1 MMLEYEPII
10 RLSAF
15 GGVLAIMALLE
26 AMFPRRQRRFGR
38 LVRWPGNFM
47 IMLLNTLLVRLLFP
61 AAAVGFALLIAEQQ
75 TGVLNVIAAPFPIAV
90 IASMLILDLAIYL
103 QHIVFHRV
111 PWLWRIHRMHHT
123 DLDLDV
129 TSGARFHPL
138 EIILSMLI
146 KLAVIWL
153 TGAPATAVLLFEVL
167 LNAGAMFNHAN
178 LRLPIGVDRALRLL
192 IVTPDMHRIHHSVLR
207 DETDSNFGFNLSWW
221 DRIFGTY
228 IIEPQSGQKDMTL
241 GLPDMQSINV
251 ERIDEMLRLPFER
264 QTSN

>member
-47 IMLLNTLLVRLLFP
+47 IMFLNTLLVRLLFP
-61 AAAVGFALLIAEQQ
+61 AAAVGFALLMTEQQ
-75 TGVLNVIAAPFPIAV
+75 TGLLNKLELPAPVAV
-90 IASMLILDLAIYL
+90 IAGMLALDLAIYI
-103 QHIVFHRV
+103 QHVVFHRI
-111 PWLWRIHRMHHT
+111 PLLWRIHRMHHT

-129 TSGARFHPL
+129 TSGARFHPI
-138 EIILSMLI
+138 EIFLSMLI

-153 TGAPATAVLLFEVL
+153 TGAPAIAVLLFEVL

-178 LRLPIGVDRALRLL
+178 LRIPIGIDRVLRLL

-221 DRIFGTY
+221 DRMFGTY
-228 IIEPQSGQKDMTL
+228 IKEPQSGQTDMTL
-241 GLPDMQSINV
+241 GLPDKQSINV

-264 QTSN
+264 QTSD